1 MTMLEIFQMLGAN
14 IWLYGG
20 AFVLVLGVL
29 VFVHEWGH
37 YIVARLCGVKVEEF
51 SIGFGYE
58 LFGFHDR
65 HGTRW
70 KVSLIPLGGYVKLFG
85 DVDPASAKHTETVE
99 DGQTHNLRPMTEG
112 ERKQAFFAKPV
123 WQRAAVVF
131 AGPAINYLFAIILM
145 AGLFIVNGQPVT
157 PPVAAAIV
165 AGSSADKAG
174 FKTHDRVLSIDG
186 RKVTSFEDIRREMLI
201 ALDTERH
208 FLVERGGETLDI
220 MAKPARVEQKD
231 RFGFKHSKGL
241 LGLISPRQAIDVS
254 AIKKIGVVSVTGPDH
269 ARKILLDKMGQVF
282 QIEMQT
288 GEKTDSYIVSPQ
300 SDMNDGLLDPEDPRF
315 NMLIVSRTESNIM
328 LHFTPL
334 EALGRAVGEAGAVTM
349 GTLEALGQIVVG
361 TRSTTELGGVIR
373 IGALAGDM
381 AQQGVIALVLFTALL
396 SINLGLINLF
406 PIPMLDGGHL
416 VFYFFEAI
424 LGRPIPDRIQEYAFR
439 FGLAF
444 LVGIMVFANLNDIMQ
459 LILQRA

>member
-1 MTMLEIFQMLGAN
+1 MSFIELIQSLGTN
-14 IWLYGG
+14 IWIYGG

-58 LFGFHDR
+58 LFGFFDHN
-65 HGTRW
+65 GTRW
-70 KVSLIPLGGYVKLFG
+70 KVALIPLGGFVKLFG
-85 DVDPASAKHTETVE
+85 DADPASAKHTDTVE
-99 DGQTHNLRPMTEG
+99 DGKTHALRPMTDD

-123 WQRAAVVF
+123 WQRAAVVL
-131 AGPAINYLFAIILM
+131 AGPAINYIFAIVLM
-145 AGLFIVNGQPVT
+145 ACLFTLNGQPVT
-157 PPVAAAIV
+157 PPIAAAIV
-165 AGSSADKAG
+165 AGSSAEKAG
-174 FKTHDRVLSIDG
+174 FKTHDRVVSIDG
-186 RKVTSFEDIRREMLI
+186 REISSFEDIRREMLI
-201 ALDTERH
+201 SLDTERH
-208 FLVERGGETLDI
+208 FVVERGGETLDI
-220 MAKPARVEQKD
+220 VARPERVEQQD

-241 LGLISPRQAIDVS
+241 LGLISPRQALDVK
-254 AIKKIGVVSVTGPDH
+254 AIKKIGVMAVNTPEQ
-269 ARKILLDKMGQVF
+269 ARKLLLEKMGQVF
-282 QIEMQT
+282 QVTVESE
-288 GEKTDSYIVSPQ
+288 GKTDSFIVNPLAT
-300 SDMNDGLLDPEDPRF
+300 MNDGLLDPEDPRF
-315 NMLIVSRTESNIM
+315 DALIVARTDPNM
-328 LHFTPL
+328 FLHYSPI
-334 EALGRAVGEAGAVTM
+334 EALGHAVSEAGVVTM

-381 AQQGVIALVLFTALL
+381 AQQGVVALVLFTALL

-416 VFYFFEAI
+416 LFYAVEAV

-444 LVGIMVFANLNDIMQ
+444 LVGIMAFANLNDIMQ
-459 LILQRA
+459 LILQRV